1 MIVITG
7 GAGFIGSALLWKLNA
22 DGLDQVVVVDN
33 LGLSDKWKN
42 LVNRS
47 YVDYLHK
54 DDFLDLIKRDA
65 LPFPVETLVH
75 LGACSATTE
84 RDADYL
90 MENNYHYSC
99 QLASWAAK
107 RPVRFIYAS
116 SAATYGNG
124 ALGFSDHEEETRCL
138 RPINMYG
145 YSKQLFDLWIL
156 RQGLASRMA
165 GVKFFNVF
173 GPNEY
178 HKGDMTSVIYK
189 AFHQIREEGVVRL
202 FKSYLSSY
210 GDGEQR
216 RDFIYV
222 KDCVDV
228 LLWLINNPGVN
239 GIYNLGTGKSRT
251 WNDLVTGVFS
261 AMKMA
266 PQIEYIE
273 MPPSL
278 RNQYQYFTEA
288 PMEKLRA
295 QGYSPAFYSLEKA
308 IEDYVVNYL
317 EKPDPYF

>member
-1 MIVITG
+1 
-7 GAGFIGSALLWKLNA
+7 
-22 DGLDQVVVVDN
+22 
-33 LGLSDKWKN
+33 
-42 LVNRS
+42 LVNRA

-54 DDFLDLIKRDA
+54 DHFLDLIKRDA

-75 LGACSATTE
+75 LGACSSTTE

-90 MENNYHYSC
+90 MENNYRYSC
-99 QLASWAAK
+99 HLATWAAK
-107 RPVRFIYAS
+107 RQVRFIYAS
-116 SAATYGNG
+116 SAATYGDG
-124 ALGFSDHEEETRCL
+124 SRGFSDNDGETRRL

-145 YSKQLFDLWIL
+145 YSKQLFDLWLL
-156 RQGLASRMA
+156 RQGLASTMA

-189 AFHQIREEGVVRL
+189 AFHQICEEGVVRL

-228 LLWLINNPGVN
+228 LLWLIDHPGVN
-239 GIYNLGTGKSRT
+239 GIYNLGTGQSRT
-251 WNDLVTGVFS
+251 WNDLVTAVF
-261 AMKMA
+261 AAIKGT
-266 PQIEYIE
+266 PRIEYID

-295 QGYSPAFYSLEKA
+295 QGYSPVFHSLEEA

-317 EKPDPYF
+317 ERPDPYL

>member
-1 MIVITG
+1 
-7 GAGFIGSALLWKLNA
+7 
-22 DGLDQVVVVDN
+22 
-33 LGLSDKWKN
+33 
-42 LVNRS
+42 
-47 YVDYLHK
+47 
-54 DDFLDLIKRDA
+54 
-65 LPFPVETLVH
+65 
-75 LGACSATTE
+75 
-84 RDADYL
+84 
-90 MENNYHYSC
+90 
-99 QLASWAAK
+99 
-107 RPVRFIYAS
+107 
-116 SAATYGNG
+116 
-124 ALGFSDHEEETRCL
+124 
-138 RPINMYG
+138 MYG